1 METAAG
7 VRPVSAA
14 TWVLWVA
21 GALAFVVVALAMPW
35 AIRGWR
41 ALGRS
46 DREISLRKVH
56 QGEIARVG
64 GFVMMVAIGAV
75 AFRGLAG
82 TSELSGIHVWLSR
95 NPLSGALVGALL
107 CGLVGLYD
115 DLVGARARVKLGLQL
130 MAAGIAVFG
139 VGLDWPAMADL
150 LGPLAAAEP
159 VVTLLFLVAAVN
171 AINLSD
177 GLDGLAGGN
186 TAIGLA
192 VVLSATLLQPAPD
205 LALGW
210 VTAAALG
217 GVLGFL
223 MHNRHPA
230 RVFMGDAGSYF
241 LGFLLAALLLQIA
254 PVPERVAII
263 DVSLPLL
270 VLALPLLD
278 MTLSI
283 ARRAARGQPIFAP
296 DSDHIHHRLLARGF
310 THGRG
315 VRVLW
320 LTTGLFAG
328 LALLNVIGV
337 GGWWTLTGAV
347 LGLLLVAWLL
357 GYHELLRHL
366 PAFTGD
372 RLVLRDRRHEVLGLL
387 ADLDR
392 LIEETGRDGQ
402 VASDTADPAL
412 ARWQAMT
419 PALAPILARI
429 GVPAFELRRGL
440 ETVVKA
446 GDDGRA
452 WGFLSLPLPQ
462 GAELRLALV
471 ARLPELQ
478 PEQLVLLE
486 RVVGLLA
493 DRAPSHR

>member
-1 METAAG
+1 
-7 VRPVSAA
+7 VSAA
-14 TWVLWVA
+14 PWVLWIA
-21 GALAFVVVALAMPW
+21 GSVAFVLAAAAMPW
-35 AIRGWR
+35 AIRAWR

-64 GFVMMVAIGAV
+64 GFVLMTAIAAV
-75 AFRGLAG
+75 AFRGLVG
-82 TSELSGIHVWLSR
+82 TSELSAEHEWLSR
-95 NPLSGALVGALL
+95 NPLSGAMLGALL

-115 DLVGARARVKLGLQL
+115 DLVGARARVKLALQL
-130 MAAGIAVFG
+130 FAAGVAVFG
-139 VGLDWPAMADL
+139 VGLRWPALAEL
-150 LGPLAAAEP
+150 LGPLAAVEP
-159 VVTLLFLVAAVN
+159 VLTLGFLVAAVN

-186 TAIGLA
+186 AAIGFA
-192 VVLSATLLQPAPD
+192 VVLAATLMHPQPD

-210 VTAAALG
+210 VSAAALG

-223 MHNRHPA
+223 VHNRHPA

-241 LGFLLAALLLQIA
+241 LGFLLPALLLQIA
-254 PVPERVAII
+254 PVPERLALI

-278 MTLSI
+278 MGLAI
-283 ARRAARGQPIFAP
+283 VRRAARGQPIFAP

-315 VRVLW
+315 VVVLW
-320 LTTGLFAG
+320 LTSGLFSG

-337 GGWWTLTGAV
+337 GGWWTLTGAAA
-347 LGLLLVAWLL
+347 GLLLVAWLL

-372 RLVLRDRRHEVLGLL
+372 RLVLRDRRRAVVDML

-392 LIEETGRDGQ
+392 LAEETRRKGHVFRD
-402 VASDTADPAL
+402 SEDPAL
-412 ARWQAMT
+412 ARWRELG
-419 PALAPILARI
+419 PALLPILERI
-429 GVPAFELRRGL
+429 GVPGFELRRGA
-440 ETVVKA
+440 ETAVRLGEEA
-446 GDDGRA
+446 RA
-452 WGFLSLPLPQ
+452 WGFLSLPLPH

-486 RVVGLLA
+486 RVVKLLA
-493 DRAPSHR
+493 DQAPDHR

>member
-1 METAAG
+1 M
-7 VRPVSAA
+7 SAA
-14 TWVLWVA
+14 PWVLWIA
-21 GALAFVVVALAMPW
+21 GAVAFALVAVAMPW
-35 AIRGWR
+35 AIRAWR

-64 GFVMMVAIGAV
+64 GFVLMAGIGAV
-75 AFRGLAG
+75 AFRGLVG
-82 TSELSGIHVWLSR
+82 TSELSAAHEWLSR
-95 NPLSGALVGALL
+95 NPLSGAMVGALL

-115 DLVGARARVKLGLQL
+115 DLVGARARVKLALQL
-130 MAAGIAVFG
+130 FAAGVAVFG
-139 VGLDWPAMADL
+139 VGLRWPALAEL
-150 LGPLAAAEP
+150 LGPLAAVEP
-159 VVTLLFLVAAVN
+159 VLTLGFLVAAVN

-192 VVLSATLLQPAPD
+192 VVLAATLMHPQPD

-210 VTAAALG
+210 VSAAALG

-223 MHNRHPA
+223 VHNRHPA

-241 LGFLLAALLLQIA
+241 LGFLLPALLLQIA
-254 PVPERVAII
+254 PVSERLAII
-263 DVSLPLL
+263 DVSLPVL

-278 MTLSI
+278 MGLSI

-315 VRVLW
+315 VVVLW
-320 LTTGLFAG
+320 LTSALFSG

-337 GGWWTLTGAV
+337 GGWWTLTGATA
-347 LGLLLVAWLL
+347 GLLLVAWLL

-372 RLVLRDRRHEVLGLL
+372 RLVLRDRRRAVVDML

-392 LIEETGRDGQ
+392 LAEETRRKGHAFKD
-402 VASDTADPAL
+402 AEDPTL
-412 ARWQAMT
+412 ARWQELG
-419 PALAPILARI
+419 PALLPILGRI
-429 GVPAFELRRGL
+429 GVPGFELRRGP
-440 ETVVKA
+440 ETAVKL

-452 WGFLSLPLPQ
+452 WGFLSLPLPH

-486 RVVGLLA
+486 RVVTLLA
-493 DRAPSHR
+493 DQAPDRR

>member
-1 METAAG
+1 M
-7 VRPVSAA
+7 SAA
-14 TWVLWVA
+14 TWVLWIAAIV
-21 GALAFVVVALAMPW
+21 AFVLVAAAMPW

-41 ALGRS
+41 ALGRP

-64 GFVMMVAIGAV
+64 GFVMMVGIGAV
-75 AFRGLAG
+75 AFRGLVG
-82 TSELSGIHVWLSR
+82 TSELSLVHEWLSR
-95 NPLSGALVGALL
+95 NPLSGALLGALL

-115 DLVGARARVKLGLQL
+115 DLVGARARVKLALQL
-130 MAAGIAVFG
+130 FAAGVAVFA
-139 VGLDWPAMADL
+139 VGLRWPAMAEL
-150 LGPLAAAEP
+150 LGPLAALEP
-159 VVTLLFLVAAVN
+159 VITLGFLVASVN

-186 TAIGLA
+186 TAIGFG
-192 VVLSATLLQPAPD
+192 VVLAATLLHPQPD

-210 VTAAALG
+210 VSAAALG

-223 MHNRHPA
+223 VHNRHPA

-241 LGFLLAALLLQIA
+241 LGFLLPALLLQIA

-278 MTLSI
+278 MGLSI

-315 VRVLW
+315 VVVLW
-320 LTTGLFAG
+320 LTTGMFAG

-337 GGWWTLTGAV
+337 GGWWTLTGAGA
-347 LGLLLVAWLL
+347 GLLVVAGLL

-372 RLVLRDRRHEVLGLL
+372 RLVLRDRRRAVVELL

-392 LIEETGRDGQ
+392 LSEETRRKGHVFQ
-402 VASDTADPAL
+402 DTEDPAL
-412 ARWQAMT
+412 ARWVG
-419 PALAPILARI
+419 LAPSLLPILSRI
-429 GVPAFELRRGL
+429 GVPGFELRRG
-440 ETVVKA
+440 TATAVKC
-446 GDDGRA
+446 GDDSRA

-493 DRAPSHR
+493 DQSPSRR

>member
-1 METAAG
+1 MTAA
-7 VRPVSAA
+7 P
-14 TWVLWVA
+14 WVLSIS
-21 GALAFVVVALAMPW
+21 GAIAFVLVAAAMPW
-35 AIRGWR
+35 AIRGWQS
-41 ALGRS
+41 LGRS
-46 DREISLRKVH
+46 DREISLRKLH

-64 GFVMMVAIGAV
+64 GFVMMVGIGAV
-75 AFRGLAG
+75 AFRGLVG
-82 TSELSGIHVWLSR
+82 TSELSAAHEWLSR
-95 NPLSGALVGALL
+95 NPLSGAMVGAVL

-115 DLVGARARVKLGLQL
+115 DLVGGRARVKLALQVL
-130 MAAGIAVFG
+130 SAGIAVFG
-139 VGLDWPAMADL
+139 VGLRWPALAEL
-150 LGPLAAAEP
+150 LGPLAPAEP
-159 VVTLLFLVAAVN
+159 VLTLGFLVASVN

-186 TAIGLA
+186 TAIGLG
-192 VVLSATLLQPAPD
+192 VVLAATLLHPQPD

-210 VTAAALG
+210 VSAAALG

-223 MHNRHPA
+223 VHNRHPA

-241 LGFLLAALLLQIA
+241 LGFLLPALLLQIA
-254 PVPERVAII
+254 PVPERLAII

-310 THGRG
+310 THRRA
-315 VRVLW
+315 VVVLW
-320 LTTGLFAG
+320 LTTALFSG

-347 LGLLLVAWLL
+347 AGLLLFAALL

-372 RLVLRDRRHEVLGLL
+372 RMVLRDRRREILELL

-392 LIEETGRDGQ
+392 LAEETRLRGQIERD
-402 VASDTADPAL
+402 ALDPPL
-412 ARWQAMT
+412 ARWQALS

-429 GVPAFELRRGL
+429 GVPAFELRRGR
-440 ETVVKA
+440 ETVIRA
-446 GDDGRA
+446 GDDARA
-452 WGFLSLPLPQ
+452 WAFLSLPLPQ
-462 GAELRLALV
+462 GVELRLALV

-493 DRAPSHR
+493 DRAPEHR